1 MKIIKADYKDIT
13 EIFHIMKQ
21 AEKKMKYPEWYVTE
35 DRDYIFEHV
44 ENRGMILKAEEEGE
58 ILAFLLIHFPETEE
72 EHLGDYLKLSDGDK
86 RLTAYMDSV
95 AVRPRARGR
104 GLQRRLLA
112 FGEEMLRAQGY
123 RYLCAT
129 VHPDNR
135 YSRANFLEL
144 GYHEVARALKYGGL
158 PRIVMCK
165 KVNVQ
170 T

>member
-1 MKIIKADYKDIT
+1 
-13 EIFHIMKQ
+13 
-21 AEKKMKYPEWYVTE
+21 MKYPEWYVTE

-86 RLTAYMDSV
+86 KTDSLYGLCG
-95 AVRPRARGR
+95 RAAQSKGR

>member
-1 MKIIKADYKDIT
+1 M
-13 EIFHIMKQ
+13 
-21 AEKKMKYPEWYVTE
+21 
-35 DRDYIFEHV
+35 
-44 ENRGMILKAEEEGE
+44 KAEEEGE

-86 RLTAYMDSV
+86 RLTAIWTLW
-95 AVRPRARGR
+95 PCGPEQGQRASAASSR
-104 GLQRRLLA
+104 
-112 FGEEMLRAQGY
+112 FWGEETLRAQGY